1 MTIMEK
7 LIFWF
12 FIFAIG
18 IGLCTGCASIPIPTE
33 DVYEIIEDEKKVEGE
48 KEKQPRFFRFKKVT
62 PEQDPNKEILN
73 AFKFQD
79 SILLRA
85 VQKEEGDLFI
95 FAREYNYYKDNFE
108 NPTIDGFLI
117 HIKETMMSGLREDI
131 VDDWWT
137 KVIRNYNLLLKMEE
151 AKQKEKGQKSDD
163 AI

>member
-18 IGLCTGCASIPIPTE
+18 IGLCTGCASIPKENNLTE
-33 DVYEIIEDEKKVEGE
+33 
-48 KEKQPRFFRFKKVT
+48 
-62 PEQDPNKEILN
+62 EQNLNKEILN

-85 VQKEEGDLFI
+85 VQKEGGDLFI

-137 KVIRNYNLLLKMEE
+137 KVVRNYNLLLKMEE
-151 AKQKEKGQKSDD
+151 AKQRKDKGGSKK
-163 AI
+163 